1 MNHTKYAVLSN
12 LPKMIFS
19 FISSFIICYF
29 ILGVG
34 FMSSYLLI
42 PLNSISP
49 VYFFSSEMFEMYK
62 ILIIT
67 FLVHSSIY
75 SLIYC
80 IIDIWYLD
88 DDFETTR
95 YTVNNEKISKELF
108 LKVKLLKHIPI
119 FALLNGLSYLIRG
132 KTIIDKKYNI
142 TYNFENENVVGE
154 KVIRKYF
161 LILLVFLTVQFIGSG
176 ITFYKDSE
184 IQTVKY
190 LSTLETVKS
199 VNSSIL
205 VDNDSGQF
213 YYNLNVYLED
223 GYIHYNKLTY
233 ALDEIKNNLKKSSD
247 FIVDKYNKRIGEVV
261 GFNIVVYNE
270 YSKTWDKYM
279 YNKDL
284 SEVYEL
290 KDISD
295 NISDIDIYIKDNS
308 LVYNILTNLSKDEIG
323 WDMAEFM
330 LNEFEADILSEE
342 IQAKIKNILNIDRDI
357 DRYVINILSKEYY
370 TSKNNTYFVYI
381 KNVDDIDWFY
391 YDNGFYS
398 LEKKEEDFEYEVLNL
413 YKNTELDFKNLY
425 DSGEIH
431 IISEEDI
438 VLEDIYKLLNNT
450 DAGKTLKRQ
459 VEHTGKVSE
468 IKFVIEG
475 DIS

>member
-1 MNHTKYAVLSN
+1 MNHTKYSVLSN

-19 FISSFIICYF
+19 FIASFMICYF
-29 ILGVG
+29 ILGIG

-42 PLNSISP
+42 PLNSIST
-49 VYFFSSEMFEMYK
+49 VYFFSTEMFELYK

-88 DDFETTR
+88 DDFENTR
-95 YTVNNEKISKELF
+95 YTVNGEKISKELF
-108 LKVKLLKHIPI
+108 LKERLLKHIPI
-119 FALLNGLSYLIRG
+119 FSLINGFSYFLRG
-132 KTIIDKKYNI
+132 KTILKKRYNI
-142 TYNFENENVVGE
+142 TYNFENKNIVGE
-154 KVIRKYF
+154 KIVRKYF
-161 LILLVFLTVQFIGSG
+161 VVLLIFLSIQFVGSG
-176 ITFYKDSE
+176 VVFYKDSE
-184 IQTVKY
+184 VQSIKY
-190 LSTLETVKS
+190 LSELETIKT
-199 VNSSIL
+199 VNNSIMI
-205 VDNDSGQF
+205 DNDSGQF

-223 GYIHYNKLTY
+223 GYIHYNKLTH
-233 ALDEIKNNLKKSSD
+233 AIEEIKSSLKNSSD
-247 FIVDKYNKRIGEVV
+247 FIVDKYNKRIGEIV

-295 NISDIDIYIKDNS
+295 NISDIDIYMKDNS

-330 LNEFEADILSEE
+330 LNEFEEDILSEE
-342 IQAKIKNILNIDRDI
+342 IQLRIKNILNIDKDI
-357 DRYVINILSKEYY
+357 NRYVINILSKEYY

-381 KNVDDIDWFY
+381 KNIDDVDWFY

-398 LEKKEEDFEYEVLNL
+398 LEKKEEDFEYEVSNI
-413 YKNTELDFKNLY
+413 YKNTALDFKKLY
-425 DSGEIH
+425 DSGEIR
-431 IISEEDI
+431 IISTEDI
-438 VLEDIYKLLNNT
+438 VLEDIYKLLDNT

-475 DIS
+475 DNS